1 MKAILSIFICL
12 AMLVSGLAFAE
23 PAETP
28 FSKLATID
36 NISVQVGTK
45 SYDLPLAGHLGVSA
59 DSESALIDFGL
70 DYNSDTLFPFQIKVT
85 KDAIS
90 LLIGKSTTAYTF
102 EAALLEGDDFSL
114 SDISDMFAELMDAY
128 RIAPADIEGADEA
141 VAEAIDKAFNAP
153 EEDATYEGQPA
164 KRMTGT
170 VESDQLLSLVDDIL
184 NVAAPNYGPMVCK
197 YIQLLESMDDSML
210 YLDEEDSESE
220 PEPEEEIDS
229 IGALIKSE
237 GIKISCDYDF
247 ITVESGAGKMDF
259 IFHVK
264 DTESGFEFSIPMT
277 VTLDDAGNLTLE
289 SVFPIT
295 DEDDETVNCTLT
307 ATSNDEKLNLTFTAE
322 DEADENNSISLT
334 CDMTDLGDGVVK
346 SDIAFNLS
354 LMEDEELSTFSYA
367 VTGTSDTNMNSDIEY
382 AFSVQ
387 SGALDFGFKFHVQE
401 QDGEIEDRIASANE
415 KRFATDEDIENGA
428 SMLIM
433 RLASLAG
440 DVETLMNDST
450 ISELADAFNEM
461 RDSYYEDLYS
471 SPSTY
476 VPNTREDM
484 PFEIPEFTYLPEG
497 FELVSESYYSNAD
510 YLDSVDDEEFFAHAS
525 LQYALPDSDEARDD
539 DEYYN
544 YYASGILVTIST
556 RDVLDAQYTLDADGK
571 LAESE
576 LPTLE
581 SPSISVL
588 DSGLQYT
595 IEFVRENVDYH
606 IDVYDNVLPIEDVPT
621 FLAGIVWAE

>member
-28 FSKLATID
+28 VSKLATID

-85 KDAIS
+85 KDALS

-102 EAALLEGDDFSL
+102 EAALLESDDFSL

-184 NVAAPNYGPMVCK
+184 NVAAPNYGPMVCEC
-197 YIQLLESMDDSML
+197 IQLLDSMEDSTL

-237 GIKISCDYDF
+237 GIEISCDYDF

-259 IFHVK
+259 TFHVK

-295 DEDDETVNCTLT
+295 DEDGETVNCTLT

-322 DEADENNSISLT
+322 DETDENNSISLT
-334 CDMTDLGDGVVK
+334 CDMTDLGDGAVK
-346 SDIAFNLS
+346 SDIAFNFS
-354 LMEDEELSTFSYA
+354 FMEDEELSTFSYA

-461 RDSYYEDLYS
+461 RDSYYEELIPVYPDQK
-471 SPSTY
+471 
-476 VPNTREDM
+476 TREDM
-484 PFEIPEFTYLPEG
+484 PFEIPEFTYLPKD
-497 FELVSESYYSNAD
+497 FELIAERYSTYTLYGAEDEGIKGNATLRYD
-510 YLDSVDDEEFFAHAS
+510 LPTEKDEDAEVYELLWAG
-525 LQYALPDSDEARDD
+525 
-539 DEYYN
+539 
-544 YYASGILVTIST
+544 SGIRIDIDGPVTANAEYS
-556 RDVLDAQYTLDADGK
+556 LDADGK
-571 LAESE
+571 LVESE
-576 LPTLE
+576 QPTVE
-581 SPSISVL
+581 SPKITVL
-588 DSGLQYT
+588 SDIEYA
-595 IEFVRENVDYH
+595 IEFDYENVSYCFY
-606 IDVYDNVLPIEDVPT
+606 VYDNALPIEDVPT

>member
-1 MKAILSIFICL
+1 MKAVLSIFICL

-102 EAALLEGDDFSL
+102 VAALLEGDDFSL

-184 NVAAPNYGPMVCK
+184 NVASPNYGPMVCE
-197 YIQLLESMDDSML
+197 YIQLLDSMDDSML

-237 GIKISCDYDF
+237 GIEISCDYDF

-277 VTLDDAGNLTLE
+277 VTLDDAGNFTLE

-346 SDIAFNLS
+346 SDIALNLS
-354 LMEDEELSTFSYA
+354 FMEDEELSTFSYA
-367 VTGTSDTNMNSDIEY
+367 VTGTSDTNMNSDMEY

-387 SGALDFGFKFHVQE
+387 SGVLDFGFKFHVQE
-401 QDGEIEDRIASANE
+401 QDGEIEDRIAGANE

-461 RDSYYEDLYS
+461 RDSYYEELIPV
-471 SPSTY
+471 SPDQK
-476 VPNTREDM
+476 TREDM
-484 PFEIPEFTYLPEG
+484 PFTVPEFTYLPKD
-497 FELVSESYYSNAD
+497 FELIAERYSTYTLYGAEDEGIKGNAMLRYD
-510 YLDSVDDEEFFAHAS
+510 LPTEKDEDAEVYELLWAG
-525 LQYALPDSDEARDD
+525 
-539 DEYYN
+539 
-544 YYASGILVTIST
+544 SGIRIDIDGPVTANAEYS
-556 RDVLDAQYTLDADGK
+556 LDADGK
-571 LAESE
+571 LVESE
-576 LPTLE
+576 QPTVE
-581 SPSISVL
+581 SPKITVL
-588 DSGLQYT
+588 SDIEYT
-595 IEFVRENVDYH
+595 IEFDYENVSYCFY
-606 IDVYDNVLPIEDVPT
+606 VYDNVLPIEDVPT

>member
-28 FSKLATID
+28 VSKLATID

-102 EAALLEGDDFSL
+102 VAALLEGDDFSL
-114 SDISDMFAELMDAY
+114 SDISDMFTELMDAY

-141 VAEAIDKAFNAP
+141 IAEAIDKAFNAP

-184 NVAAPNYGPMVCK
+184 NIAAPNYEPMVFK
-197 YIQLLESMDDSML
+197 YLQLLESMDDSTL

-229 IGALIKSE
+229 IAALIKSE
-237 GIKISCDYDF
+237 GIEISCDYDF

-277 VTLDDAGNLTLE
+277 VTLDDAGNFTLE

-295 DEDDETVNCTLT
+295 DEDDETVNFTLT

-322 DEADENNSISLT
+322 DETDENNSISLT

-354 LMEDEELSTFSYA
+354 FMEDEELSTFSYA
-367 VTGTSDTNMNSDIEY
+367 ITGTSDTNMNSDMEY

-387 SGALDFGFKFHVQE
+387 SGALDFGFKFHVQQ
-401 QDGEIEDRIASANE
+401 QDGEIEDRIAGVKE
-415 KRFATDEDIENGA
+415 KYFTTDEDIENGA

-461 RDSYYEDLYS
+461 RDSYYEELIPV
-471 SPSTY
+471 SPDQK
-476 VPNTREDM
+476 TREDM
-484 PFEIPEFTYLPEG
+484 PFEIPEFTYLPKD
-497 FELVSESYYSNAD
+497 FELIAERYSTYTLYGAEDEGIKGNAMLRYD
-510 YLDSVDDEEFFAHAS
+510 LPTEKDEDAEVYELLWAG
-525 LQYALPDSDEARDD
+525 
-539 DEYYN
+539 
-544 YYASGILVTIST
+544 SGIRIDIDGPVTANAEYS
-556 RDVLDAQYTLDADGK
+556 LDADGK
-571 LAESE
+571 LVESE
-576 LPTLE
+576 QPTVE
-581 SPSISVL
+581 SPKITVL
-588 DSGLQYT
+588 SDIEYT
-595 IEFVRENVDYH
+595 IEFDYENVSYCFY
-606 IDVYDNVLPIEDVPT
+606 VYDNVLPIEDVPT

>member
-28 FSKLATID
+28 VSKLATID

-45 SYDLPLAGHLGVSA
+45 SYDLPLAGHFGVSA

-70 DYNSDTLFPFQIKVT
+70 DYNSDTLFPIQVKVT
-85 KDAIS
+85 KDALS
-90 LLIGKSTTAYTF
+90 LLIGKSATAYTF
-102 EAALLEGDDFSL
+102 EAALLDGDDFSL

-184 NVAAPNYGPMVCK
+184 NIAAPNYGPMVCE
-197 YIQLLESMDDSML
+197 YIQLLDSMDDSML

-237 GIKISCDYDF
+237 GIEISCDYDF

-307 ATSNDEKLNLTFTAE
+307 ATSNDEKLNLTFTAA
-322 DEADENNSISLT
+322 DETDENNSISLT
-334 CDMTDLGDGVVK
+334 CDMTDLGDGAVK
-346 SDIAFNLS
+346 SDVAFNLS
-354 LMEDEELSTFSYA
+354 LMEDEELSTFSYTA
-367 VTGTSDTNMNSDIEY
+367 AGTSDLNMNSDMEY
-382 AFSVQ
+382 AFSVK
-387 SGALDFGFKFHVQE
+387 SGALDFGFKFHMQE
-401 QDGEIEDRIASANE
+401 QDGEIEDRIAGAKE

-461 RDSYYEDLYS
+461 RDSYYEELIPV
-471 SPSTY
+471 SPDQK
-476 VPNTREDM
+476 TREDM

-497 FELVSESYYSNAD
+497 FELIAERYSTYTLYGAEDEGIKGNATLRYD
-510 YLDSVDDEEFFAHAS
+510 LPTEKDEDAEVYELLWAG
-525 LQYALPDSDEARDD
+525 
-539 DEYYN
+539 
-544 YYASGILVTIST
+544 SGIRIDIDGPVTANAEYS
-556 RDVLDAQYTLDADGK
+556 LDADGK
-571 LAESE
+571 LVESE
-576 LPTLE
+576 QPTLE
-581 SPSISVL
+581 SPKITVL
-588 DSGLQYT
+588 SDIEYT
-595 IEFVRENVDYH
+595 IEFDYENVSYCFY
-606 IDVYDNVLPIEDVPT
+606 VYDNVIPIEDVPT

>member
-28 FSKLATID
+28 VSKLATID

-102 EAALLEGDDFSL
+102 EAALLDGDDFSL

-153 EEDATYEGQPA
+153 EEDAAYEGQPA

-210 YLDEEDSESE
+210 YLDEGDSESE

-229 IGALIKSE
+229 IAALMKSE
-237 GIKISCDYDF
+237 GIEISCDYDF

-277 VTLDDAGNLTLE
+277 VTLDDAGNFTLE

-307 ATSNDEKLNLTFTAE
+307 ATSNDEKLNLTFTAA
-322 DEADENNSISLT
+322 DETDENNSISLT
-334 CDMTDLGDGVVK
+334 CDMTDLGDGTVK

-354 LMEDEELSTFSYA
+354 LMEDEELSTFSYTA
-367 VTGTSDTNMNSDIEY
+367 AGTSDLNMNSDMEY
-382 AFSVQ
+382 AFSVK
-387 SGALDFGFKFHVQE
+387 SGALDFGFKFHMQE
-401 QDGEIEDRIASANE
+401 QDGEIEDRIAGANE

-461 RDSYYEDLYS
+461 RNSYYEELIPV
-471 SPSTY
+471 SPDQK
-476 VPNTREDM
+476 TREDM

-497 FELVSESYYSNAD
+497 FELIAERYSTYTLYGAEDEGIKGNATLRYD
-510 YLDSVDDEEFFAHAS
+510 LPTKKDEDAEVYE
-525 LQYALPDSDEARDD
+525 LLWTG
-539 DEYYN
+539 
-544 YYASGILVTIST
+544 SGIRIDIDGPVTANAEYS
-556 RDVLDAQYTLDADGK
+556 LDADGK
-571 LAESE
+571 LVESE
-576 LPTLE
+576 QPTVE
-581 SPSISVL
+581 SPKITVL
-588 DSGLQYT
+588 SDIEYT
-595 IEFVRENVDYH
+595 IEFDYENVSYCFY
-606 IDVYDNVLPIEDVPT
+606 VYDNVLPIEDVPT

>member
-70 DYNSDTLFPFQIKVT
+70 DYNSDTLFPFQMKVT
-85 KDAIS
+85 KDALS

-184 NVAAPNYGPMVCK
+184 NVAAPNYVPMVCK

-210 YLDEEDSESE
+210 YLDEGDSESE

-229 IGALIKSE
+229 IAALMKSE
-237 GIKISCDYDF
+237 GIEISCDYDF

-264 DTESGFEFSIPMT
+264 DTESGFEFSIPMN

-322 DEADENNSISLT
+322 DEADENNSVSLT

-367 VTGTSDTNMNSDIEY
+367 VTSTSDTNMNSDIEY

-387 SGALDFGFKFHVQE
+387 SGALDLGFKFHVQE

-461 RDSYYEDLYS
+461 RDSYYEELIPVYPDQK
-471 SPSTY
+471 
-476 VPNTREDM
+476 TREDM
-484 PFEIPEFTYLPEG
+484 PFEIPEFTYLPKD
-497 FELVSESYYSNAD
+497 FELIAERYSTYTLYGAEDEGIKGNAMLRYD
-510 YLDSVDDEEFFAHAS
+510 LPTEKDEDAEVYE
-525 LQYALPDSDEARDD
+525 LLWTG
-539 DEYYN
+539 
-544 YYASGILVTIST
+544 SGIRIDIDGPITANAEYS
-556 RDVLDAQYTLDADGK
+556 LDADGK
-571 LAESE
+571 LVESE
-576 LPTLE
+576 QPTLE
-581 SPSISVL
+581 SPKITVL
-588 DSGLQYT
+588 SDIEYT
-595 IEFVRENVDYH
+595 IEFDYENVSYCFY
-606 IDVYDNVLPIEDVPT
+606 VYDNVLPIEDVPT

>member
-28 FSKLATID
+28 VSKLATID

-45 SYDLPLAGHLGVSA
+45 SYDLPLAGHLGVSG
-59 DSESALIDFGL
+59 DSESVLIDFGV

-85 KDAIS
+85 KDVLS

-128 RIAPADIEGADEA
+128 RIAPADIEGVDEA

-184 NVAAPNYGPMVCK
+184 NVAAPNYGPMVCE
-197 YIQLLESMDDSML
+197 YIQLLDSMDDSTL

-237 GIKISCDYDF
+237 GIEISCDYDF

-264 DTESGFEFSIPMT
+264 DTESGFEFSIPMN

-295 DEDDETVNCTLT
+295 DEDGETVNCTLT

-322 DEADENNSISLT
+322 DETDENNSISLT
-334 CDMTDLGDGVVK
+334 CDMTDLGDGAVK

-354 LMEDEELSTFSYA
+354 FMEDEELSTFSYA
-367 VTGTSDTNMNSDIEY
+367 VTGTSDTNMNSDMEY

-461 RDSYYEDLYS
+461 RDSYYEELIPVYPDQK
-471 SPSTY
+471 
-476 VPNTREDM
+476 TREDM
-484 PFEIPEFTYLPEG
+484 PFEIPEFTYLPKD
-497 FELVSESYYSNAD
+497 FELIAERYSTYTLYGAEDEGIKGNAMLRYD
-510 YLDSVDDEEFFAHAS
+510 LPTEKDEDAEVYE
-525 LQYALPDSDEARDD
+525 LLWTG
-539 DEYYN
+539 
-544 YYASGILVTIST
+544 SGIRIDIDGPVTANAEYS
-556 RDVLDAQYTLDADGK
+556 LDADGR
-571 LAESE
+571 LVESE
-576 LPTLE
+576 QPTLE
-581 SPSISVL
+581 SPKITVL
-588 DSGLQYT
+588 SDIEYT
-595 IEFVRENVDYH
+595 IEFDYENVSYCFY
-606 IDVYDNVLPIEDVPT
+606 VYDNVLPIEDVPT

>member
-1 MKAILSIFICL
+1 MKAVLSIFICL

-28 FSKLATID
+28 VSKLATID

-85 KDAIS
+85 KDALS

-102 EAALLEGDDFSL
+102 EAALLESDDFSL

-184 NVAAPNYGPMVCK
+184 NIAAPNYESMVCK
-197 YIQLLESMDDSML
+197 YIQLLESIDDSML

-237 GIKISCDYDF
+237 GIEISCDYDF

-295 DEDDETVNCTLT
+295 DENDETVNCTLT

-322 DEADENNSISLT
+322 DEADENNSTSLT

-387 SGALDFGFKFHVQE
+387 SGTLDFGFKFHVQE

-461 RDSYYEDLYS
+461 RDSYYEELIPVYPDQK
-471 SPSTY
+471 
-476 VPNTREDM
+476 TREDM
-484 PFEIPEFTYLPEG
+484 PFEIPEFTYLPKD
-497 FELVSESYYSNAD
+497 FELIAERYSTYTLYGAEDEGVKGNAMLRYD
-510 YLDSVDDEEFFAHAS
+510 LPTEKDEDAEVYELLWAG
-525 LQYALPDSDEARDD
+525 
-539 DEYYN
+539 
-544 YYASGILVTIST
+544 SGIRIDIDGPVTANAEYS
-556 RDVLDAQYTLDADGK
+556 LDADGK
-571 LAESE
+571 LVESE
-576 LPTLE
+576 QPTVE
-581 SPSISVL
+581 SPKITVL
-588 DSGLQYT
+588 SDIEYT
-595 IEFVRENVDYH
+595 IEFDYENVSYCFY
-606 IDVYDNVLPIEDVPT
+606 VYDNVLPIEDVPT

>member
-23 PAETP
+23 PADAP
-28 FSKLATID
+28 ISKLATID

-59 DSESALIDFGL
+59 DSESVLIDFGV
-70 DYNSDTLFPFQIKVT
+70 DYNSDTLFPFQMKVT
-85 KDAIS
+85 KDALS

-141 VAEAIDKAFNAP
+141 VAEAMDKAFNAP

-184 NVAAPNYGPMVCK
+184 NVAAPNYGPMVCE
-197 YIQLLESMDDSML
+197 YIQLLDSMDDSML

-237 GIKISCDYDF
+237 GIEISCDYDF

-264 DTESGFEFSIPMT
+264 DTESGFEFSIPMN

-387 SGALDFGFKFHVQE
+387 SGALDLGFKFHVQE

-415 KRFATDEDIENGA
+415 KRFATDEDLENGA

-461 RDSYYEDLYS
+461 RDSYYEELIPV
-471 SPSTY
+471 SPDQK
-476 VPNTREDM
+476 TREDM

-497 FELVSESYYSNAD
+497 FELIAERYSTYTLYGAEDEGIKGNAMLRYD
-510 YLDSVDDEEFFAHAS
+510 LPTEKDEDAEVYE
-525 LQYALPDSDEARDD
+525 LLWTG
-539 DEYYN
+539 
-544 YYASGILVTIST
+544 SGIRIDIDGPVTANAEYS
-556 RDVLDAQYTLDADGK
+556 LDADGK
-571 LAESE
+571 LVESE
-576 LPTLE
+576 QPTVE
-581 SPSISVL
+581 SPKITVL
-588 DSGLQYT
+588 SDIEYT
-595 IEFVRENVDYH
+595 IEFDYENVSYCFY
-606 IDVYDNVLPIEDVPT
+606 VYDNVLPIEDVPT

>member
-28 FSKLATID
+28 VSKLATID

-102 EAALLEGDDFSL
+102 VAALLESDDFSL

-184 NVAAPNYGPMVCK
+184 NAAAPNYGPMVCE
-197 YIQLLESMDDSML
+197 YIQLLDSMDDSTL

-237 GIKISCDYDF
+237 GIEISCDYDF

-322 DEADENNSISLT
+322 DETDENNSISLT

-354 LMEDEELSTFSYA
+354 FMEDEELSTFSYA
-367 VTGTSDTNMNSDIEY
+367 VTGTSDTNMNSDMEY

-401 QDGEIEDRIASANE
+401 QDGEIEDRIAGAKE
-415 KRFATDEDIENGA
+415 KYFTTDEDIENGA

-461 RDSYYEDLYS
+461 RDSYYEELIPVYPDQK
-471 SPSTY
+471 
-476 VPNTREDM
+476 TREDM
-484 PFEIPEFTYLPEG
+484 PFEIPEFTYLPKD
-497 FELVSESYYSNAD
+497 FELIAERYSTYTLYGAEDEGIKGNAMLRYD
-510 YLDSVDDEEFFAHAS
+510 LPTEKDEDAEVYELLWAG
-525 LQYALPDSDEARDD
+525 
-539 DEYYN
+539 
-544 YYASGILVTIST
+544 SGIRIDIDGPVTANAEYS
-556 RDVLDAQYTLDADGK
+556 LDADGK
-571 LAESE
+571 LVESE
-576 LPTLE
+576 QPTVE
-581 SPSISVL
+581 SPKITVL
-588 DSGLQYT
+588 SDIEYT
-595 IEFVRENVDYH
+595 IEFDYENVSYCFY
-606 IDVYDNVLPIEDVPT
+606 VYDNVLPIEDVPT

>member
-184 NVAAPNYGPMVCK
+184 NVAAPNYGPMVCE
-197 YIQLLESMDDSML
+197 YIQLLDSMEDSTL

-237 GIKISCDYDF
+237 GIEISCDYDF

-295 DEDDETVNCTLT
+295 DEDGETVNCTLT

-354 LMEDEELSTFSYA
+354 FMEDEELSTFSYA
-367 VTGTSDTNMNSDIEY
+367 VTGTSDTNMNSDMEY

-401 QDGEIEDRIASANE
+401 KDGEIEDRIAGANE

-461 RDSYYEDLYS
+461 RDSYYEELIPV
-471 SPSTY
+471 SPDQK
-476 VPNTREDM
+476 TREDM
-484 PFEIPEFTYLPEG
+484 PFEIPEFTYLPKD
-497 FELVSESYYSNAD
+497 FELIAERYSTYTLYGAEDEGIKGNATLRYD
-510 YLDSVDDEEFFAHAS
+510 LPTEKDEDAEVYELLWAG
-525 LQYALPDSDEARDD
+525 
-539 DEYYN
+539 
-544 YYASGILVTIST
+544 SGIRIDIDGPVTANAEYS
-556 RDVLDAQYTLDADGK
+556 LDADGK
-571 LAESE
+571 LVESE
-576 LPTLE
+576 QPTLE
-581 SPSISVL
+581 SPKITVL
-588 DSGLQYT
+588 SDIEYT
-595 IEFVRENVDYH
+595 IEFDYENVSYCFY
-606 IDVYDNVLPIEDVPT
+606 VYDNVLPIEDVPT

>member
-1 MKAILSIFICL
+1 MKAVLSIFICL

-85 KDAIS
+85 KDALS

-128 RIAPADIEGADEA
+128 RIAPADIEGVDEA

-170 VESDQLLSLVDDIL
+170 VESDQLLSLLDDIL
-184 NVAAPNYGPMVCK
+184 NVAAPNYGPMVCE
-197 YIQLLESMDDSML
+197 YIQLLDSMDDSML

-220 PEPEEEIDS
+220 PEPEEKIDS

-237 GIKISCDYDF
+237 GIEISCDYDF

-322 DEADENNSISLT
+322 DEADENNSVSLT

-346 SDIAFNLS
+346 SDIALNLS
-354 LMEDEELSTFSYA
+354 FMEDEELSTFSYA
-367 VTGTSDTNMNSDIEY
+367 VTGTSDTNMNSDMEY

-401 QDGEIEDRIASANE
+401 QDGEIEDRIAGAKE
-415 KRFATDEDIENGA
+415 KYFTTDEDIENGA

-461 RDSYYEDLYS
+461 RDSYYEELIPV
-471 SPSTY
+471 SPDQK
-476 VPNTREDM
+476 TREDM
-484 PFEIPEFTYLPEG
+484 PFEIPEFTYLPKD
-497 FELVSESYYSNAD
+497 FELIAERYSTYTLYGAEDEGIKGNAMLRYD
-510 YLDSVDDEEFFAHAS
+510 LPTEKDEDAEVYE
-525 LQYALPDSDEARDD
+525 LLWTG
-539 DEYYN
+539 
-544 YYASGILVTIST
+544 SGIRIDIDGPVTANAEYS
-556 RDVLDAQYTLDADGK
+556 LDADGK
-571 LAESE
+571 LVESE
-576 LPTLE
+576 QPTVE
-581 SPSISVL
+581 SPKITVL
-588 DSGLQYT
+588 SDIEYT
-595 IEFVRENVDYH
+595 IEFDYENVSYCFY
-606 IDVYDNVLPIEDVPT
+606 VYDNVIPIEDVPT

>member
-153 EEDATYEGQPA
+153 EEDATYEGQSA

-184 NVAAPNYGPMVCK
+184 NIAAPNYGPMVCE
-197 YIQLLESMDDSML
+197 YIQLLDSMEDSML

-237 GIKISCDYDF
+237 GIEISCDYDF

-264 DTESGFEFSIPMT
+264 DTESGFEFSIPMN

-367 VTGTSDTNMNSDIEY
+367 VTGTSDTNMNSDMEY

-401 QDGEIEDRIASANE
+401 QDGEIEDRIAGANE

-461 RDSYYEDLYS
+461 RDSYYEELIPVYPDQK
-471 SPSTY
+471 
-476 VPNTREDM
+476 TREDM
-484 PFEIPEFTYLPEG
+484 PFEIPEFTYLPKD
-497 FELVSESYYSNAD
+497 FELIAERYSTYTLYGAEDEGIKGNATLRYD
-510 YLDSVDDEEFFAHAS
+510 LPTEKDEDAEVYELLWAG
-525 LQYALPDSDEARDD
+525 
-539 DEYYN
+539 
-544 YYASGILVTIST
+544 SGIRIDIDGPVTANAEYS
-556 RDVLDAQYTLDADGK
+556 LDADGK
-571 LAESE
+571 LVESE
-576 LPTLE
+576 QPTVE
-581 SPSISVL
+581 SPKITVL
-588 DSGLQYT
+588 SDIEYT
-595 IEFVRENVDYH
+595 IEFDYENVSYCFY
-606 IDVYDNVLPIEDVPT
+606 VYDNVLPIEDVPT

>member
-59 DSESALIDFGL
+59 DSESTLIDFGL

-114 SDISDMFAELMDAY
+114 SDISDMFTELMDAY

-184 NVAAPNYGPMVCK
+184 NAAAPNYGPMVCE

-237 GIKISCDYDF
+237 GIEISCDYDF

-264 DTESGFEFSIPMT
+264 DTESGFEFSIPMN

-346 SDIAFNLS
+346 SDIAFNFS
-354 LMEDEELSTFSYA
+354 FMEDEELSTFSYA
-367 VTGTSDTNMNSDIEY
+367 VTGTSDTNMNSDMEY

-401 QDGEIEDRIASANE
+401 QDGEIEDRIAGANE

-461 RDSYYEDLYS
+461 RDSYYEELIPVYPDQK
-471 SPSTY
+471 
-476 VPNTREDM
+476 TREDM
-484 PFEIPEFTYLPEG
+484 PFTVPEFTYLPKD
-497 FELVSESYYSNAD
+497 FELIAERYSTYTLYGAEDEGIKGNAMLRYD
-510 YLDSVDDEEFFAHAS
+510 LPTEKDEDAEVYELLWAG
-525 LQYALPDSDEARDD
+525 
-539 DEYYN
+539 
-544 YYASGILVTIST
+544 SGIRIDIDGPVTANAEYS
-556 RDVLDAQYTLDADGK
+556 LDADGK
-571 LAESE
+571 LVESE
-576 LPTLE
+576 QPTLE
-581 SPSISVL
+581 SPKITVL
-588 DSGLQYT
+588 SDIEYT
-595 IEFVRENVDYH
+595 IEFDYENVSYCFY
-606 IDVYDNVLPIEDVPT
+606 VYDNVLPIEDVPT

>member
-28 FSKLATID
+28 VSKLATID

-85 KDAIS
+85 KDALS

-102 EAALLEGDDFSL
+102 EAALLESDDFSL

-170 VESDQLLSLVDDIL
+170 VESDQLLSLLDDIL
-184 NVAAPNYGPMVCK
+184 NVAAPNYGPMVCE
-197 YIQLLESMDDSML
+197 YIQLLDSMEDSTL

-237 GIKISCDYDF
+237 GIEISCDYDF

-277 VTLDDAGNLTLE
+277 VTLDDAGNFTLE

-334 CDMTDLGDGVVK
+334 CDMTDLGDGAVK

-354 LMEDEELSTFSYA
+354 FMEDEELSTFSYA
-367 VTGTSDTNMNSDIEY
+367 VTATSDTNMNSDMEY

-401 QDGEIEDRIASANE
+401 QDGEIEDRIAGANE

-461 RDSYYEDLYS
+461 RDSYYEELIPVYPDQK
-471 SPSTY
+471 
-476 VPNTREDM
+476 TREDM
-484 PFEIPEFTYLPEG
+484 PFEIPEFTYLPKD
-497 FELVSESYYSNAD
+497 FELIAERYSTYTLYGAEDEGIKGNAMLRYD
-510 YLDSVDDEEFFAHAS
+510 LPTEKDEDAEVYELLWAG
-525 LQYALPDSDEARDD
+525 
-539 DEYYN
+539 
-544 YYASGILVTIST
+544 SGIRIDIDGPVTANAEYS
-556 RDVLDAQYTLDADGK
+556 LDADGK
-571 LAESE
+571 LVESE
-576 LPTLE
+576 QPTVE
-581 SPSISVL
+581 SPKITVL
-588 DSGLQYT
+588 SDIEYT
-595 IEFVRENVDYH
+595 IEFDYENVSYCFY
-606 IDVYDNVLPIEDVPT
+606 VYDNVLPIEDVPT

>member
-28 FSKLATID
+28 VSKLATID

-90 LLIGKSTTAYTF
+90 LLIGKSATAYTF

-153 EEDATYEGQPA
+153 KEDATYEGQPA

-184 NVAAPNYGPMVCK
+184 NIAAPNYGPMVCE
-197 YIQLLESMDDSML
+197 YIQLLDSMDDSML

-229 IGALIKSE
+229 IAALIKSE
-237 GIKISCDYDF
+237 GIEISCDYDF

-295 DEDDETVNCTLT
+295 DEDGETVNCTLT
-307 ATSNDEKLNLTFTAE
+307 ATSNDEKLNLTFTAA

-346 SDIAFNLS
+346 SDIALNLS

-367 VTGTSDTNMNSDIEY
+367 VTGTSDTNMNSDMEY

-401 QDGEIEDRIASANE
+401 QDGEIEDRIAGANE

-461 RDSYYEDLYS
+461 RDSYYEELIPV
-471 SPSTY
+471 SPDQK
-476 VPNTREDM
+476 TREDM
-484 PFEIPEFTYLPEG
+484 PFTVPEFTYLPKD
-497 FELVSESYYSNAD
+497 FELIAERYSTYTLYGAEDEGIKGNAMLRYD
-510 YLDSVDDEEFFAHAS
+510 LPTEKDEDAEVYELLWAG
-525 LQYALPDSDEARDD
+525 
-539 DEYYN
+539 
-544 YYASGILVTIST
+544 SGIRIDIDGPVTANAEYS
-556 RDVLDAQYTLDADGK
+556 LDADGK
-571 LAESE
+571 LVESE
-576 LPTLE
+576 QPTVE
-581 SPSISVL
+581 SPKITVL
-588 DSGLQYT
+588 SDIEYT
-595 IEFVRENVDYH
+595 IEFDYENVSYCFY
-606 IDVYDNVLPIEDVPT
+606 VYDNVLPIEDVPT

>member
-12 AMLVSGLAFAE
+12 TMLVSGLAFAE
-23 PAETP
+23 PADAP
-28 FSKLATID
+28 VSKLATID

-45 SYDLPLAGHLGVSA
+45 SYDLPLAGHLGVSG
-59 DSESALIDFGL
+59 DSESVLIDFGV

-85 KDAIS
+85 KDALS

-184 NVAAPNYGPMVCK
+184 NVAAPNYGPMVCE
-197 YIQLLESMDDSML
+197 YIQLLDSMDDSML

-237 GIKISCDYDF
+237 GIEISCDYDF

-264 DTESGFEFSIPMT
+264 DTESGFEFSIPMN

-387 SGALDFGFKFHVQE
+387 SGALDLGFKFHVQE

-415 KRFATDEDIENGA
+415 KRFATDEDLENGA

-461 RDSYYEDLYS
+461 RDSYYEELIPVYPDQK
-471 SPSTY
+471 
-476 VPNTREDM
+476 TREDM
-484 PFEIPEFTYLPEG
+484 PFEIPEFTYLPKD
-497 FELVSESYYSNAD
+497 FELIAERYSTYTLYGAEDEGIKGNAMLRYD
-510 YLDSVDDEEFFAHAS
+510 LPTEKDEDAEVYELLWAG
-525 LQYALPDSDEARDD
+525 
-539 DEYYN
+539 
-544 YYASGILVTIST
+544 SGIRIDIDGPVTANAEYS
-556 RDVLDAQYTLDADGK
+556 LDADGK
-571 LAESE
+571 LVESE
-576 LPTLE
+576 QPTLE
-581 SPSISVL
+581 SPKITVLSVIE
-588 DSGLQYT
+588 YT
-595 IEFVRENVDYH
+595 IEFDYENVSYCFY
-606 IDVYDNVLPIEDVPT
+606 VYDNVLPIEDVPT

>member
-85 KDAIS
+85 KDALS

-184 NVAAPNYGPMVCK
+184 NVAAPNYVPMVCK

-237 GIKISCDYDF
+237 GIEISCDYDF

-295 DEDDETVNCTLT
+295 DEDAETVNCTLT

-322 DEADENNSISLT
+322 DEADENNSVSLT

-354 LMEDEELSTFSYA
+354 FMEDEELSTFSYA
-367 VTGTSDTNMNSDIEY
+367 VTGTSDTNMNSDMEY

-401 QDGEIEDRIASANE
+401 QDGEIEDRIAGANE

-461 RDSYYEDLYS
+461 RDSYYEELIPVYPDQK
-471 SPSTY
+471 
-476 VPNTREDM
+476 TREDM
-484 PFEIPEFTYLPEG
+484 PFEIPEFTYLPKD
-497 FELVSESYYSNAD
+497 FELIAERYSTYTLYGAEDEGIKGNATLRYD
-510 YLDSVDDEEFFAHAS
+510 LPTEKDEDAEVYELLWAG
-525 LQYALPDSDEARDD
+525 
-539 DEYYN
+539 
-544 YYASGILVTIST
+544 SGIRIDIDGPVTANAEYS
-556 RDVLDAQYTLDADGK
+556 LDADGK
-571 LAESE
+571 LVESE
-576 LPTLE
+576 QPTVE
-581 SPSISVL
+581 SPKITVL
-588 DSGLQYT
+588 SDIEYT
-595 IEFVRENVDYH
+595 IEFDYENVSYCFY
-606 IDVYDNVLPIEDVPT
+606 VYDNVLPIEDVPT

>member
-102 EAALLEGDDFSL
+102 VAALLESDDFSL

-170 VESDQLLSLVDDIL
+170 VESEQLLSLVDDIL

-197 YIQLLESMDDSML
+197 YIQLLDSMEDSTL

-237 GIKISCDYDF
+237 GIEISCDYDF

-295 DEDDETVNCTLT
+295 DEDAETVNCTLT

-322 DEADENNSISLT
+322 DEADENNSVSLT

-354 LMEDEELSTFSYA
+354 FMEDEELSTFSYA
-367 VTGTSDTNMNSDIEY
+367 VTGTSDTNMNSDMEY

-401 QDGEIEDRIASANE
+401 QDGEIEDRIAGANE

-461 RDSYYEDLYS
+461 RDSYYEELIPVYPDQK
-471 SPSTY
+471 
-476 VPNTREDM
+476 TREDM
-484 PFEIPEFTYLPEG
+484 PFEIPEFTYLPKD
-497 FELVSESYYSNAD
+497 FELIAECYSTYTLYGAEDEGIKGNATLRYD
-510 YLDSVDDEEFFAHAS
+510 LPTEKDEDAEVYELLWAG
-525 LQYALPDSDEARDD
+525 
-539 DEYYN
+539 
-544 YYASGILVTIST
+544 SGIRIDIDGPVTANAEYS
-556 RDVLDAQYTLDADGK
+556 LDADGK
-571 LAESE
+571 LVESE
-576 LPTLE
+576 QPTVE
-581 SPSISVL
+581 SPKITVL
-588 DSGLQYT
+588 SDIEYT
-595 IEFVRENVDYH
+595 IEFDYENVSYCFY
-606 IDVYDNVLPIEDVPT
+606 VYDNVLPIEDVPT

>member
-85 KDAIS
+85 KDALS
-90 LLIGKSTTAYTF
+90 LLIGKSATAYTF

-170 VESDQLLSLVDDIL
+170 VESDQLLSLIDDIL
-184 NVAAPNYGPMVCK
+184 NAAAPNYGPMVCE
-197 YIQLLESMDDSML
+197 YIQLLDSMEDSTL

-237 GIKISCDYDF
+237 GIEISCDYDF

-346 SDIAFNLS
+346 SDIAFNFS
-354 LMEDEELSTFSYA
+354 FMEDEELSTFSYA
-367 VTGTSDTNMNSDIEY
+367 VTGTSDTNMNSDMEY

-401 QDGEIEDRIASANE
+401 QDGEIEDRIAGANE

-461 RDSYYEDLYS
+461 RDSYYEELIPVYPDQK
-471 SPSTY
+471 
-476 VPNTREDM
+476 TREDM
-484 PFEIPEFTYLPEG
+484 PFEIPEFTYLPKD
-497 FELVSESYYSNAD
+497 FELIAERYSTYTLYGAEDEGIKGNAMLRYD
-510 YLDSVDDEEFFAHAS
+510 LPTEKDEDAEVYELLWAG
-525 LQYALPDSDEARDD
+525 
-539 DEYYN
+539 
-544 YYASGILVTIST
+544 SGIRIDIDGPVTANAEYS
-556 RDVLDAQYTLDADGK
+556 LDADGK
-571 LAESE
+571 LVESE
-576 LPTLE
+576 QPTVE
-581 SPSISVL
+581 SPKITVL
-588 DSGLQYT
+588 SDIEYT
-595 IEFVRENVDYH
+595 IEFDYENVSYCFY
-606 IDVYDNVLPIEDVPT
+606 VYDNVLPIEDVPT

>member
-28 FSKLATID
+28 VSKLATID

-102 EAALLEGDDFSL
+102 VAALLESDDFSL

-184 NVAAPNYGPMVCK
+184 NAAAPNYGPMVCE
-197 YIQLLESMDDSML
+197 YIQLLDSMDDSTL

-237 GIKISCDYDF
+237 GIEISCDYDF

-277 VTLDDAGNLTLE
+277 VTLDDAGNFTLE

-295 DEDDETVNCTLT
+295 DEDDETVNFTLT

-334 CDMTDLGDGVVK
+334 CDMTDLGDGAVK
-346 SDIAFNLS
+346 SDIALNLS

-367 VTGTSDTNMNSDIEY
+367 VTGTSDTNMNFDMEY

-387 SGALDFGFKFHVQE
+387 SGVLDFGFKFHVQQ
-401 QDGEIEDRIASANE
+401 QDGEIEDRIAGAKE
-415 KRFATDEDIENGA
+415 KYFTTDEDIENGA

-461 RDSYYEDLYS
+461 RDSYYEELIPVYPDQK
-471 SPSTY
+471 
-476 VPNTREDM
+476 TREDM
-484 PFEIPEFTYLPEG
+484 PFEIPEFTYLPKD
-497 FELVSESYYSNAD
+497 FELIAERYSTYTLYGAEDEGIKGNAMLRYD
-510 YLDSVDDEEFFAHAS
+510 LPTEKDEDAEVYELLWAG
-525 LQYALPDSDEARDD
+525 
-539 DEYYN
+539 
-544 YYASGILVTIST
+544 SGIRIDIDGPVTANAEYS
-556 RDVLDAQYTLDADGK
+556 LDADGK
-571 LAESE
+571 LVESE
-576 LPTLE
+576 QPTVE
-581 SPSISVL
+581 SPKITVL
-588 DSGLQYT
+588 SDIEYT
-595 IEFVRENVDYH
+595 IEFDYENVSYCFY
-606 IDVYDNVLPIEDVPT
+606 VYDNVLPIEDVPT

>member
-184 NVAAPNYGPMVCK
+184 NVASPNYGPMVCE
-197 YIQLLESMDDSML
+197 YIQLLDSMDDSML

-237 GIKISCDYDF
+237 GIEISCDYDF

-277 VTLDDAGNLTLE
+277 VTLDDAGNFTLE

-322 DEADENNSISLT
+322 DEADENNSVSLT

-354 LMEDEELSTFSYA
+354 FMEDEELSTFSYA
-367 VTGTSDTNMNSDIEY
+367 VTGTSDTNMNSDMEY

-387 SGALDFGFKFHVQE
+387 SGALDSGFKFHVQE
-401 QDGEIEDRIASANE
+401 KDGEIEDRIAGANE

-461 RDSYYEDLYS
+461 RDSYYEELIPV
-471 SPSTY
+471 SPDQK
-476 VPNTREDM
+476 TREDM
-484 PFEIPEFTYLPEG
+484 PFEIPEFTYLPKD
-497 FELVSESYYSNAD
+497 FELIAERYSTYTLYGAEDEGIKGNATLRYD
-510 YLDSVDDEEFFAHAS
+510 LPTEKDEDAEVYELLWAG
-525 LQYALPDSDEARDD
+525 
-539 DEYYN
+539 
-544 YYASGILVTIST
+544 SGIRIDIDGPVTANAEYS
-556 RDVLDAQYTLDADGK
+556 LDADGK
-571 LAESE
+571 LVESE
-576 LPTLE
+576 QPTLE
-581 SPSISVL
+581 SPKITVL
-588 DSGLQYT
+588 SDIEYT
-595 IEFVRENVDYH
+595 IEFDYENVSYCFY
-606 IDVYDNVLPIEDVPT
+606 VYDNVLPIEDVPT

>member
-28 FSKLATID
+28 VSKLATID

-70 DYNSDTLFPFQIKVT
+70 DYNSDTLFPFQIKVA

-141 VAEAIDKAFNAP
+141 VAEAIDKTFNAP

-184 NVAAPNYGPMVCK
+184 NAAAPNYGPMLFK
-197 YIQLLESMDDSML
+197 YIQLLDSMEDSTL

-237 GIKISCDYDF
+237 GIEISCDYDF

-264 DTESGFEFSIPMT
+264 DTESGFEFSIPMN

-322 DEADENNSISLT
+322 DETDENNSISLT

-354 LMEDEELSTFSYA
+354 FMEDEELSTFSYA
-367 VTGTSDTNMNSDIEY
+367 VTATSDTNMNSDMEY

-387 SGALDFGFKFHVQE
+387 SGALDFGFKFHMQE
-401 QDGEIEDRIASANE
+401 QDGEIEDRIAGAKE

-461 RDSYYEDLYS
+461 RDSYYEELIPVYPDQK
-471 SPSTY
+471 
-476 VPNTREDM
+476 TREDM
-484 PFEIPEFTYLPEG
+484 PFEIPEFTYLPKD
-497 FELVSESYYSNAD
+497 FELIAERYSTYTLYGAEDEGSKGNAMLRYD
-510 YLDSVDDEEFFAHAS
+510 LPTEKDEDAEVYELLWAG
-525 LQYALPDSDEARDD
+525 
-539 DEYYN
+539 
-544 YYASGILVTIST
+544 SGIRIDIDGPVTANAEYS
-556 RDVLDAQYTLDADGK
+556 LDADGK
-571 LAESE
+571 LVESE
-576 LPTLE
+576 QPTVE
-581 SPSISVL
+581 SPKITVL
-588 DSGLQYT
+588 SDIEYT
-595 IEFVRENVDYH
+595 IEFDYENVSYCFY
-606 IDVYDNVLPIEDVPT
+606 VYDNVLPIEDVPT

>member
-28 FSKLATID
+28 VSKLATID

-102 EAALLEGDDFSL
+102 VAALLESDDFSL

-184 NVAAPNYGPMVCK
+184 NAAAPNYGPMVCE
-197 YIQLLESMDDSML
+197 YIQLLDSMDDSTL

-237 GIKISCDYDF
+237 GIEISCDYDF

-322 DEADENNSISLT
+322 DETDENNSISLT
-334 CDMTDLGDGVVK
+334 CDMTDLGDGAVK
-346 SDIAFNLS
+346 SDIALNLS
-354 LMEDEELSTFSYA
+354 FMEDEELSTFSYA
-367 VTGTSDTNMNSDIEY
+367 VTGTSDTNMNSNMEY

-387 SGALDFGFKFHVQE
+387 SGALDFGFKFHVQQ
-401 QDGEIEDRIASANE
+401 QDGEIEDRIAGAKE
-415 KRFATDEDIENGA
+415 KYFTTDEDIENGA

-461 RDSYYEDLYS
+461 RDSYYEELIPVYPDQK
-471 SPSTY
+471 
-476 VPNTREDM
+476 TREDM
-484 PFEIPEFTYLPEG
+484 PFEIPEFTYLPKD
-497 FELVSESYYSNAD
+497 FELIAERYSTYTLYGAEDEGIKGNAMLRYD
-510 YLDSVDDEEFFAHAS
+510 LPTEKDEDAEVYELLWAG
-525 LQYALPDSDEARDD
+525 
-539 DEYYN
+539 
-544 YYASGILVTIST
+544 SGIRIDIDGPVTANAEYS
-556 RDVLDAQYTLDADGK
+556 LDADGK
-571 LAESE
+571 LVESE
-576 LPTLE
+576 QPTVE
-581 SPSISVL
+581 SPKITVL
-588 DSGLQYT
+588 SDIEYT
-595 IEFVRENVDYH
+595 IEFDYENVSYCFY
-606 IDVYDNVLPIEDVPT
+606 VYDNVLPIEDVPT

>member
-28 FSKLATID
+28 VSKLATID

-45 SYDLPLAGHLGVSA
+45 SYDLPLAGHFGVSA

-85 KDAIS
+85 KDALS

-128 RIAPADIEGADEA
+128 RIAPADIEGVDEA
-141 VAEAIDKAFNAP
+141 IAEAIDKAFNAP

-184 NVAAPNYGPMVCK
+184 NAAAPNYGPMVCE

-237 GIKISCDYDF
+237 GIEISCDYDF

-264 DTESGFEFSIPMT
+264 DTESGFEFSIPMN

-322 DEADENNSISLT
+322 DETDENNSISLT

-367 VTGTSDTNMNSDIEY
+367 VTGTSDTNMNSDMEY

-401 QDGEIEDRIASANE
+401 QDGEIEDRIAGANE

-461 RDSYYEDLYS
+461 RDSYYEELIPVYPDQK
-471 SPSTY
+471 
-476 VPNTREDM
+476 TREDM
-484 PFEIPEFTYLPEG
+484 PFEIPEFTYLPKD
-497 FELVSESYYSNAD
+497 FELIAERYSTYTLYGAEDEGVKGNATLRYD
-510 YLDSVDDEEFFAHAS
+510 LPTEKDEDAEVYELLWAG
-525 LQYALPDSDEARDD
+525 
-539 DEYYN
+539 
-544 YYASGILVTIST
+544 SGIRIDIDGPVAANAEYS
-556 RDVLDAQYTLDADGK
+556 LDADGK
-571 LAESE
+571 LVESE
-576 LPTLE
+576 QPTVE
-581 SPSISVL
+581 SPKITVL
-588 DSGLQYT
+588 SDIEYT
-595 IEFVRENVDYH
+595 IEFDYENVSYCFY
-606 IDVYDNVLPIEDVPT
+606 VYDNVLPIEDVPT

>member
-28 FSKLATID
+28 VSKLATID

-102 EAALLEGDDFSL
+102 VAALLEGDDFSL
-114 SDISDMFAELMDAY
+114 SDISDMFTELMDAY

-141 VAEAIDKAFNAP
+141 IAEAIDKAFNAP

-184 NVAAPNYGPMVCK
+184 NIAAPNYEPMVFK
-197 YIQLLESMDDSML
+197 YLQLLESMDDSML

-229 IGALIKSE
+229 IAALIKSE
-237 GIKISCDYDF
+237 GIEISCDYDF

-277 VTLDDAGNLTLE
+277 VTLDDAGNFTLE

-295 DEDDETVNCTLT
+295 DEDDETVNFTLT

-322 DEADENNSISLT
+322 DETDENNSISLT
-334 CDMTDLGDGVVK
+334 CDMTDLGDGAVK
-346 SDIAFNLS
+346 SDIALNLS
-354 LMEDEELSTFSYA
+354 FMEDEELSTFSYA
-367 VTGTSDTNMNSDIEY
+367 VTGTSDTNMNSDMEY

-387 SGALDFGFKFHVQE
+387 SGVLDLGFKFHVQQ
-401 QDGEIEDRIASANE
+401 QDGEIEDRIAGAKKE
-415 KRFATDEDIENGA
+415 KYFTTDEDIENGA

-461 RDSYYEDLYS
+461 RDSYYEELIPV
-471 SPSTY
+471 SPDQK
-476 VPNTREDM
+476 TREDM
-484 PFEIPEFTYLPEG
+484 PFEIPEFTYLPKD
-497 FELVSESYYSNAD
+497 FELIAERYSTYTLYGAEDEGIKGNAMLRYD
-510 YLDSVDDEEFFAHAS
+510 LPTEKDEDAEVYELLWAG
-525 LQYALPDSDEARDD
+525 
-539 DEYYN
+539 
-544 YYASGILVTIST
+544 SGIRIDIDGPVTANAEYS
-556 RDVLDAQYTLDADGK
+556 LDADGK
-571 LAESE
+571 LVESE
-576 LPTLE
+576 QPTVE
-581 SPSISVL
+581 SPKITVL
-588 DSGLQYT
+588 SDIEYT
-595 IEFVRENVDYH
+595 IEFDYENVSYCFY
-606 IDVYDNVLPIEDVPT
+606 VYDNVLPIEDVPT

>member
-28 FSKLATID
+28 VSKLATID

-102 EAALLEGDDFSL
+102 VAALLEGDDFSL
-114 SDISDMFAELMDAY
+114 SDISDMFTELMDAY

-141 VAEAIDKAFNAP
+141 IAEAIDKAFNAP

-184 NVAAPNYGPMVCK
+184 NIAAPNYEPMVFK
-197 YIQLLESMDDSML
+197 YLQLLESMDDSML

-229 IGALIKSE
+229 IAALIKSE
-237 GIKISCDYDF
+237 GIEISCDYDF

-277 VTLDDAGNLTLE
+277 VTLDDAGNFTLE

-295 DEDDETVNCTLT
+295 DEDDETVNFTLT

-334 CDMTDLGDGVVK
+334 CDMTDLGDGAVK
-346 SDIAFNLS
+346 SDIALNLS

-367 VTGTSDTNMNSDIEY
+367 VTGTSDTNMNSDMEY

-387 SGALDFGFKFHVQE
+387 SGVLDLGFKFHVQQ
-401 QDGEIEDRIASANE
+401 QDGEIEDRIAGAKE
-415 KRFATDEDIENGA
+415 KYFTTDEDLENGA

-461 RDSYYEDLYS
+461 RDSYYEELIPV
-471 SPSTY
+471 SPDQK
-476 VPNTREDM
+476 TREDM
-484 PFEIPEFTYLPEG
+484 PFEIPEFTYLPKD
-497 FELVSESYYSNAD
+497 FELIAERYSTYTLYGAEDEGIKGNAMLRYD
-510 YLDSVDDEEFFAHAS
+510 LPTEKDEDAEVYELLWAG
-525 LQYALPDSDEARDD
+525 
-539 DEYYN
+539 
-544 YYASGILVTIST
+544 SGIRIDIDGPVTANAEYS
-556 RDVLDAQYTLDADGK
+556 LDADGK
-571 LAESE
+571 LVESE
-576 LPTLE
+576 QPTVE
-581 SPSISVL
+581 SPKITVL
-588 DSGLQYT
+588 SDIEYT
-595 IEFVRENVDYH
+595 IEFDYENVSYCFY
-606 IDVYDNVLPIEDVPT
+606 VYDNVLPIEDVPT

>member
-45 SYDLPLAGHLGVSA
+45 SYYLPLAGHLGVSA

-70 DYNSDTLFPFQIKVT
+70 DYNSDTLFPFQIKFT

-184 NVAAPNYGPMVCK
+184 NVAAPNYQSFIPE
-197 YIQLLESMDDSML
+197 YIQLLESMDDSTL
-210 YLDEEDSESE
+210 YLDDEDSESE
-220 PEPEEEIDS
+220 PESEPEEEIDS
-229 IGALIKSE
+229 IAALIKSE
-237 GIKISCDYDF
+237 GVEISCDYDF

-259 IFHVK
+259 TFHVK
-264 DTESGFEFSIPMT
+264 ETESGFEFSIPMT
-277 VTLDDAGNLTLE
+277 ITLDDAGNSVVE

-295 DEDDETVNCTLT
+295 DENGETVNFALT
-307 ATSNDEKLNLTFTAE
+307 ATSNDEKLNLALTAS
-322 DEADENNSISLT
+322 DETNENNALSLT
-334 CDMTDLGDGVVK
+334 CDMTDLGDGAVE
-346 SDIAFNLS
+346 SDMAFSLS
-354 LMEDEELSTFSYA
+354 LMEDEELSTFSYTA
-367 VTGTSDTNMNSDIEY
+367 AGTSDLNMNSDMNY
-382 AFSVQ
+382 AISVQ
-387 SGALDFGFKFHVQE
+387 SGALDFGFKFHVLE
-401 QDGEIEDRIASANE
+401 QDGEIEDRIAGATE
-415 KRFATDEDIENGA
+415 KRFATDEDVQNGA

-433 RLASLAG
+433 RVASLAG

-450 ISELADAFNEM
+450 ISELADAFDEM
-461 RDSYYEDLYS
+461 RASYYEELIPV
-471 SPSTY
+471 SPDQK
-476 VPNTREDM
+476 TREDM
-484 PFEIPEFTYLPEG
+484 PFTVPEFTYLPEN
-497 FELVSESYYSNAD
+497 FELIAERYSTYTLYGAE
-510 YLDSVDDEEFFAHAS
+510 DEGIKGDAT
-525 LQYALPDSDEARDD
+525 LRYDLPTEKDEDA
-539 DEYYN
+539 EVYELLW
-544 YYASGILVTIST
+544 AGSGIRIDIDGPVTANAEYS
-556 RDVLDAQYTLDADGK
+556 LDADGK
-571 LAESE
+571 LVETE
-576 LPTLE
+576 QPTIE
-581 SPSISVL
+581 SPKITVL
-588 DSGLQYT
+588 SDIEYT
-595 IEFVRENVDYH
+595 IEFDYENVSYCFY
-606 IDVYDNVLPIEDVPT
+606 VYNNVLPIEDVPT

>member
-23 PAETP
+23 PADAP
-28 FSKLATID
+28 ISKLATID

-45 SYDLPLAGHLGVSA
+45 SYDLPLAGHLGVSG
-59 DSESALIDFGL
+59 DSESVLIDFGV

-128 RIAPADIEGADEA
+128 RIAPADIEGMDEA
-141 VAEAIDKAFNAP
+141 VAEAIDEAFNAP

-184 NVAAPNYGPMVCK
+184 NVAAPNYGPMVCE
-197 YIQLLESMDDSML
+197 YIQLLDSMDDSML

-229 IGALIKSE
+229 IAALIKSE
-237 GIKISCDYDF
+237 GIEISCDYDF

-264 DTESGFEFSIPMT
+264 DTESGFEFSIPMN

-322 DEADENNSISLT
+322 DEADENNSISFT
-334 CDMTDLGDGVVK
+334 CDTTDLGDGAVK

-354 LMEDEELSTFSYA
+354 FMEDEELSTFSYA
-367 VTGTSDTNMNSDIEY
+367 VTGTSDTNMNSDMEY

-401 QDGEIEDRIASANE
+401 QDGEIEDRIAGAKE
-415 KRFATDEDIENGA
+415 KYFTTDEDLENGA

-461 RDSYYEDLYS
+461 RDSYYEELIPV
-471 SPSTY
+471 SPDQK
-476 VPNTREDM
+476 TREDM
-484 PFEIPEFTYLPEG
+484 PFTVPEFTYLPKG
-497 FELVSESYYSNAD
+497 FELIAERYSTYTLYGAEDEGIKGNAMLRYD
-510 YLDSVDDEEFFAHAS
+510 LPTEKDEDAEVYE
-525 LQYALPDSDEARDD
+525 LLWTG
-539 DEYYN
+539 
-544 YYASGILVTIST
+544 SGIRIDIDGPVTANAEYS
-556 RDVLDAQYTLDADGK
+556 LDADGK
-571 LAESE
+571 LVESE
-576 LPTLE
+576 QPTLE
-581 SPSISVL
+581 SPKITVL
-588 DSGLQYT
+588 SDIEYT
-595 IEFVRENVDYH
+595 IEFDYENVSYCFY
-606 IDVYDNVLPIEDVPT
+606 VYDNVLPIEDVPT

>member
-85 KDAIS
+85 KDALS

-184 NVAAPNYGPMVCK
+184 NIAAPNYGPMVCE
-197 YIQLLESMDDSML
+197 YIQLLDSMDDSTL

-237 GIKISCDYDF
+237 GIEISCDYDF

-264 DTESGFEFSIPMT
+264 ETESGFEFSIPMT

-307 ATSNDEKLNLTFTAE
+307 ATSNDKKLNLTFTAE
-322 DEADENNSISLT
+322 DETDENNSISLT

-354 LMEDEELSTFSYA
+354 FMEDEELSTFSYA
-367 VTGTSDTNMNSDIEY
+367 VTATSDTNMNSDMEY

-387 SGALDFGFKFHVQE
+387 SGALDFGFKFHMQE
-401 QDGEIEDRIASANE
+401 QDGEIEDRIAGANE

-461 RDSYYEDLYS
+461 RDSYYEELIPVYPDQK
-471 SPSTY
+471 
-476 VPNTREDM
+476 TREDM
-484 PFEIPEFTYLPEG
+484 PFEIPEFTYLPKD
-497 FELVSESYYSNAD
+497 FELIAERYSTYTLYGAEDEGIKGNAMLRYD
-510 YLDSVDDEEFFAHAS
+510 LPTEKDEDAEVYELLWAG
-525 LQYALPDSDEARDD
+525 
-539 DEYYN
+539 
-544 YYASGILVTIST
+544 SGIRIDIDGPVTANAEYS
-556 RDVLDAQYTLDADGK
+556 LDADGK
-571 LAESE
+571 LVESE
-576 LPTLE
+576 QPTVE
-581 SPSISVL
+581 SPKITVL
-588 DSGLQYT
+588 SDIEYT
-595 IEFVRENVDYH
+595 IEFDYENVSYCFY
-606 IDVYDNVLPIEDVPT
+606 VYDNVLPIEDVPT

>member
-45 SYDLPLAGHLGVSA
+45 SYDLPLAGHLGVSG
-59 DSESALIDFGL
+59 DSESVLIDFGV

-128 RIAPADIEGADEA
+128 RIAPADIEGMDEA
-141 VAEAIDKAFNAP
+141 VAEAIDEAFNAP

-184 NVAAPNYGPMVCK
+184 NVAAPNYGPMVCE

-237 GIKISCDYDF
+237 GIEISCDYDF

-264 DTESGFEFSIPMT
+264 DTESGFEFSIPMN

-387 SGALDFGFKFHVQE
+387 SGALDLGFKFHVQE

-461 RDSYYEDLYS
+461 RDSYYEELIPVYPDQK
-471 SPSTY
+471 
-476 VPNTREDM
+476 TREDM
-484 PFEIPEFTYLPEG
+484 PFEIPEFTYLPKD
-497 FELVSESYYSNAD
+497 FELIAERYSTYTLYGAE
-510 YLDSVDDEEFFAHAS
+510 DEGIKGDAM
-525 LQYALPDSDEARDD
+525 LRYDLPTEKDEDA
-539 DEYYN
+539 EVYELLWTG
-544 YYASGILVTIST
+544 SGIRIDIDGPVTANAEYS
-556 RDVLDAQYTLDADGK
+556 LDADGR
-571 LAESE
+571 LVESE
-576 LPTLE
+576 QPTLE
-581 SPSISVL
+581 SPKITVL
-588 DSGLQYT
+588 SDIEYT
-595 IEFVRENVDYH
+595 IEFDYENVSYCFY
-606 IDVYDNVLPIEDVPT
+606 VYDNVLPIEDVPT

>member
-23 PAETP
+23 PADAP
-28 FSKLATID
+28 ISKLATID

-45 SYDLPLAGHLGVSA
+45 SYDLPLAGHLGVSG
-59 DSESALIDFGL
+59 DSESVLIDFGV

-85 KDAIS
+85 KDALS

-141 VAEAIDKAFNAP
+141 VAEAIDEAFNAP

-184 NVAAPNYGPMVCK
+184 NVAAPNYGPMVCE

-237 GIKISCDYDF
+237 GIEISCDYDF

-264 DTESGFEFSIPMT
+264 DTESGFEFSIPMN

-387 SGALDFGFKFHVQE
+387 SGALDLGFKFHVQE
-401 QDGEIEDRIASANE
+401 QDGEIEDRIAGANE
-415 KRFATDEDIENGA
+415 KRFATDEDLENGA

-461 RDSYYEDLYS
+461 RDSYYEELIPVYPDQK
-471 SPSTY
+471 
-476 VPNTREDM
+476 TREDM
-484 PFEIPEFTYLPEG
+484 PFEIPEFTYLPKD
-497 FELVSESYYSNAD
+497 FELIAERYSTYTLYGAEDEGIKGNAMLRYD
-510 YLDSVDDEEFFAHAS
+510 LPTEKDEDAEVYELLWAG
-525 LQYALPDSDEARDD
+525 
-539 DEYYN
+539 
-544 YYASGILVTIST
+544 SGIRIDIDGPVTANAEYS
-556 RDVLDAQYTLDADGK
+556 LDADGK
-571 LAESE
+571 LVESE
-576 LPTLE
+576 QPTLE
-581 SPSISVL
+581 SPKITVL
-588 DSGLQYT
+588 SDIEYT
-595 IEFVRENVDYH
+595 IEFDYENVSYCFY
-606 IDVYDNVLPIEDVPT
+606 VYDNVLPIEDVPT

>member
-28 FSKLATID
+28 VSKLATID

-45 SYDLPLAGHLGVSA
+45 SYDLPLAGHFGVSA

-85 KDAIS
+85 KDALS

-184 NVAAPNYGPMVCK
+184 NVAAPNYVPMVCK

-229 IGALIKSE
+229 IAALMKSE
-237 GIKISCDYDF
+237 GIEISCDYDF

-322 DEADENNSISLT
+322 DETDENNSISLT

-367 VTGTSDTNMNSDIEY
+367 VTGTSDTNMNSDMEY

-387 SGALDFGFKFHVQE
+387 SGALDLGFKFHVQE
-401 QDGEIEDRIASANE
+401 QDGEIEDRIAGANE

-461 RDSYYEDLYS
+461 RDSYYEELIPV
-471 SPSTY
+471 SPDQK
-476 VPNTREDM
+476 TREDM
-484 PFEIPEFTYLPEG
+484 PFTVPEFTYLPEN
-497 FELVSESYYSNAD
+497 FELIAERYSTYTLYGAE
-510 YLDSVDDEEFFAHAS
+510 DEGIKGDAM
-525 LQYALPDSDEARDD
+525 LRYDLPTEKDEDA
-539 DEYYN
+539 EVYELLW
-544 YYASGILVTIST
+544 AGSGIRIDIDGPVTANAEYS
-556 RDVLDAQYTLDADGK
+556 LDADGK
-571 LAESE
+571 LVESE
-576 LPTLE
+576 QPTLE
-581 SPSISVL
+581 SPKITVL
-588 DSGLQYT
+588 SDIEYT
-595 IEFVRENVDYH
+595 IEFDYENVSYCFY
-606 IDVYDNVLPIEDVPT
+606 VYDNVLPIEDVPT

>member
-28 FSKLATID
+28 VSKLDTID

-45 SYDLPLAGHLGVSA
+45 SYDLPLAGHFGFSA

-70 DYNSDTLFPFQIKVT
+70 DYNSDTLFPIQVKVT
-85 KDAIS
+85 KDALS

-102 EAALLEGDDFSL
+102 EAALLDGDDFSL
-114 SDISDMFAELMDAY
+114 SDISDMFTELMGFY

-141 VAEAIDKAFNAP
+141 IAEAIDKAFNAP

-170 VESDQLLSLVDDIL
+170 LESDQLAALIDDIL
-184 NVAAPNYGPMVCK
+184 NIAAPNYEPMVFK
-197 YIQLLESMDDSML
+197 YLQLLESMDDSML

-229 IGALIKSE
+229 IAALIKSE
-237 GIKISCDYDF
+237 GIEISCDYDF

-259 IFHVK
+259 IFHIK

-277 VTLDDAGNLTLE
+277 VTLDDAGNFTLE

-295 DEDDETVNCTLT
+295 DEDGETVNFTLT
-307 ATSNDEKLNLTFTAE
+307 ATSNNEKLNLTFTAA
-322 DEADENNSISLT
+322 DETDENNSISLT
-334 CDMTDLGDGVVK
+334 CDMTDLGDGAVK
-346 SDIAFNLS
+346 SDVAFNLS
-354 LMEDEELSTFSYA
+354 LMEDEELSTFSYTA
-367 VTGTSDTNMNSDIEY
+367 AGTSDLNMNSDMDY
-382 AFSVQ
+382 AFSVK
-387 SGALDFGFKFHVQE
+387 SGALDFGFKFHMQE
-401 QDGEIEDRIASANE
+401 QDGEIEDRIAGAKE

-461 RDSYYEDLYS
+461 RDSYYEELIPV
-471 SPSTY
+471 SPDQK
-476 VPNTREDM
+476 TREDM
-484 PFEIPEFTYLPEG
+484 PFTVPEFTYLPEG
-497 FELVSESYYSNAD
+497 FELIAERYSTYTLYGAEDEGIKGNATLRYD
-510 YLDSVDDEEFFAHAS
+510 LPTEKDEDAEVYELLWAG
-525 LQYALPDSDEARDD
+525 
-539 DEYYN
+539 
-544 YYASGILVTIST
+544 SGIRIDIDGPVTANAEYS
-556 RDVLDAQYTLDADGK
+556 LDADGK
-571 LAESE
+571 LVESE
-576 LPTLE
+576 QPTVE
-581 SPSISVL
+581 SPKITVL
-588 DSGLQYT
+588 SDIEYA
-595 IEFVRENVDYH
+595 IEFDYENVSYCFY
-606 IDVYDNVLPIEDVPT
+606 VYDNVLPIEDVPT

>member
-28 FSKLATID
+28 VSKLATID

-45 SYDLPLAGHLGVSA
+45 SYDLPLAGHFGVSA

-70 DYNSDTLFPFQIKVT
+70 DYNSDTLFPIQVKVT
-85 KDAIS
+85 KDALS

-102 EAALLEGDDFSL
+102 EAALLDGDDFSL
-114 SDISDMFAELMDAY
+114 SDISDMFTELMDAY

-141 VAEAIDKAFNAP
+141 IAEAIDKAFNAP

-170 VESDQLLSLVDDIL
+170 LESDQLVALIDDIL
-184 NVAAPNYGPMVCK
+184 NIAAPNYEPMVFK
-197 YIQLLESMDDSML
+197 YLQLLESMDDSML

-220 PEPEEEIDS
+220 PEPEEDIDS
-229 IGALIKSE
+229 IAALIKSE
-237 GIKISCDYDF
+237 GIEISCDYDF

-259 IFHVK
+259 IFHIK
-264 DTESGFEFSIPMT
+264 DTESGSEFSIPMT
-277 VTLDDAGNLTLE
+277 VTLDDAGNFTLE
-289 SVFPIT
+289 SIFPIT
-295 DEDDETVNCTLT
+295 DEDGETENSTLT
-307 ATSNDEKLNLTFTAE
+307 VTITAASNDEKLNLTFTVE
-322 DEADENNSISLT
+322 DETDENNLISLT
-334 CDMTDLGDGVVK
+334 CDMTDLGDGAVK

-354 LMEDEELSTFSYA
+354 LMEGEELSTFSYA
-367 VTGTSDTNMNSDIEY
+367 ATGTSDTNMNSDMDY

-387 SGALDFGFKFHVQE
+387 SGALDFGFKFHMQE
-401 QDGEIEDRIASANE
+401 QDGEIEDRIAGAKE

-461 RDSYYEDLYS
+461 RDSYYEELIPV
-471 SPSTY
+471 SPDQK
-476 VPNTREDM
+476 TREDM
-484 PFEIPEFTYLPEG
+484 PFTVPEFTYLPEG
-497 FELVSESYYSNAD
+497 FELIAERYSTYTLYGAEDEGIKGNATLRYD
-510 YLDSVDDEEFFAHAS
+510 LPTEKDEDAEVYELLWAG
-525 LQYALPDSDEARDD
+525 
-539 DEYYN
+539 
-544 YYASGILVTIST
+544 SGIRIDIDGPVTANAEYS
-556 RDVLDAQYTLDADGK
+556 LDADGK
-571 LAESE
+571 LVESE
-576 LPTLE
+576 QPTVE
-581 SPSISVL
+581 SPKITVL
-588 DSGLQYT
+588 SDIEYA
-595 IEFVRENVDYH
+595 IEFDYENVSYCFY
-606 IDVYDNVLPIEDVPT
+606 VYDNALPIEDVPT